1 MFWCTCAS
9 CGIKKYR
16 FLNSEGLTTSS
27 KKPVKSKGLTTARR
41 KPAKR
46 KTKGK
51 GLILGKNSPFNSI
64 PILGAIL

>member
-16 FLNSEGLTTSS
+16 FVNSEGLTTSS
-27 KKPVKSKGLTTARR
+27 KKPVKSKGSTTARR

-51 GLILGKNSPFNSI
+51 GLI
-64 PILGAIL
+64 